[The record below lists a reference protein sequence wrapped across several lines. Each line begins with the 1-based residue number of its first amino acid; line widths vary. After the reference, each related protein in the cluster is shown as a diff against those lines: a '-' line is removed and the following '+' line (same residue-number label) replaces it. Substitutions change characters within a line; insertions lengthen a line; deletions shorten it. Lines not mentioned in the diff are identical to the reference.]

1 MFAAIAGSTAA
12 GFAVACLA
20 AACYETGYALQ
31 AMEARTS
38 PGEQALRFSLF
49 KTLARRP
56 RWVLAVG
63 LTIAGWPLQLW
74 ALSLAPIT
82 VVQPTLA
89 LGLLL
94 LLVLGVTM
102 LHEHV
107 GRREWLAVVLV
118 IAGVSTIALA
128 APPESHSYDAGAG
141 LIVALAVLGF
151 ITTIPWLVPSVR
163 KRGAFLLVLAAG
175 AADAWAAFAS
185 KLITDELHIGRPLA
199 ALAWALGAGAAVGLG
214 FLCETTALQRRP
226 ATKVAPVILVMQIV
240 IPVGARAHR
249 GRREV
254 GRHAAERRRDRDRA
268 GAGLG
273 RRRAADRLQGGQR
286 PARGRRAAAGRGDHP
301 ADGAARVSG
310 DPDRLQHH
318 RGRRGQPGEGAVGLG
333 ALSERA
339 GQRLAQLRR
348 VGGHLGQAE
357 AHVGAVVD
365 PDVGAAPA
373 VGDRRRSR
381 A

>member
-74 ALSLAPIT
+74 ALSLAPLT

-94 LLVLGVTM
+94 LLVLGVTV

-107 GRREWLAVVLV
+107 GPREWLAVVLV

-128 APPESHSYDAGAG
+128 APPESHSYDTGAG

-240 IPVGARAHR
+240 IPV
-249 GRREV
+249 V
-254 GRHAAERRRDRDRA
+254 
-268 GAGLG
+268 
-273 RRRAADRLQGGQR
+273 
-286 PARGRRAAAGRGDHP
+286 
-301 ADGAARVSG
+301 
-310 DPDRLQHH
+310 
-318 RGRRGQPGEGAVGLG
+318 
-333 ALSERA
+333 
-339 GQRLAQLRR
+339 LAPI
-348 VGGHLGQAE
+348 VGGEKWADTPLHGGVIGIGL
-357 AHVGAVVD
+357 VLVS
-365 PDVGAAPA
+365 VGAALLTGSKVVNDLHAGGELPPA
-373 VGDRRRSR
+373 GAITPPTGPRASQEIPIVSSTTEAAEGSR
-381 A
+381 AKERSGSGR

>member
-49 KTLARRP
+49 RTLARRP

-128 APPESHSYDAGAG
+128 APPESHSYDTGAG

-185 KLITDELHIGRPLA
+185 KLITDELHVGRPLA

-240 IPVGARAHR
+240 IPV
-249 GRREV
+249 V
-254 GRHAAERRRDRDRA
+254 
-268 GAGLG
+268 
-273 RRRAADRLQGGQR
+273 
-286 PARGRRAAAGRGDHP
+286 
-301 ADGAARVSG
+301 
-310 DPDRLQHH
+310 
-318 RGRRGQPGEGAVGLG
+318 
-333 ALSERA
+333 
-339 GQRLAQLRR
+339 LAPI
-348 VGGHLGQAE
+348 VGGEKWADTPLHGGVIGIGL
-357 AHVGAVVD
+357 VLVS
-365 PDVGAAPA
+365 VGAALLTGSKVVTDLHAGGELPPA
-373 VGDRRRSR
+373 GAIVPPVGPRASQDVPIVSSTTEAAEGSR
-381 A
+381 AKERSGSGR